1 MANYAFVVDNS
12 FQPFS
17 MQEMLVP
24 FSAYKDAYEK
34 SEEQY
39 NDRTGFLRNTAY
51 GFTTES
57 NECLYRQG
65 GKKGFGFLR
74 EGRPACSYL
83 RVGIPAGA
91 VLRQR

>member
-39 NDRTGFLRNTAY
+39 NDLSDKSDKFKYLSETLP
-51 GFTTES
+51 
-57 NECLYRQG
+57 
-65 GKKGFGFLR
+65 
-74 EGRPACSYL
+74 EGSKARKL
-83 RVGIPAGA
+83 
-91 VLRQR
+91 